1 MKAVLEET
9 REEDT
14 TTTSLAVVPT
24 SSTHKGR
31 VSGVASHPLPL
42 GVRLFSLQFC

>member
-14 TTTSLAVVPT
+14 TTTSLALVPT
-24 SSTHKGR
+24 SPAAQGQGKRGSL
-31 VSGVASHPLPL
+31 PPFPL